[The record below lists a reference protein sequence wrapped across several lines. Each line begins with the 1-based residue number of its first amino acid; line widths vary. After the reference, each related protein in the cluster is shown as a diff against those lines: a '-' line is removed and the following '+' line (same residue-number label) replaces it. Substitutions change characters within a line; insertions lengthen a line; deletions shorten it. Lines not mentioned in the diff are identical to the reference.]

1 MDKEREKCAEILKR
15 TGVPENLIN
24 TPAIFED
31 CFKNYCK
38 NEKKENIRA
47 VVPKDNEFTFL
58 GTRYVLKDDNTL
70 EEEYSDFYD
79 PKCENYAEILKK
91 EKLNKYGIA
100 EKCSY
105 NMCAYGRLDFGMTD
119 NHVVERENG
128 KIITIYGFYQNKI
141 NSIDSGVIDLNSQA
155 SFLERK
161 KEEKIDL
168 KSTLD
173 TFDKNAKDA
182 VENYPQ
188 LKEYYDEL
196 RKGVI
201 AELKDQYL
209 LNIDSFIVDDDN
221 IQILGIT
228 DEDYRKKLTELSE
241 QLDEANEKNKK
252 LKRDNAS
259 LTSKLKSTLEFCED
273 VKNSKFG
280 SLFFGRKIKKLNGIQ
295 EQQEER

>member
-1 MDKEREKCAEILKR
+1 MDKEREKCAEILKK

-24 TPAIFED
+24 TPAIFEN
-31 CFKNYCK
+31 CFENYCK
-38 NEKKENIRA
+38 KEKKENIRA

-58 GTRYVLKDDNTL
+58 GTKYVLKDDNTL
-70 EEEYSDFYD
+70 EESYADFYD
-79 PKCENYAEILKK
+79 PKCENYAEVLKE

-105 NMCAYGRLDFGMTD
+105 SACMYGGLDFGSS
-119 NHVVERENG
+119 NYVVEREKG
-128 KIITIYGFYQNKI
+128 KIITGDGLYCDKI
-141 NSIDSGVIDLNSQA
+141 ISIDSGVIDLNSQA
-155 SFLERK
+155 SSSARK

-188 LKEYYDEL
+188 LEEYYDEL
-196 RKGVI
+196 RKDVI
-201 AELKDQYL
+201 SELKDQYL
-209 LNIDSFIVDDDN
+209 SNIDSFIVDDDG

-252 LKRDNAS
+252 LKRDNTS
-259 LTSKLKSTLEFCED
+259 LASKLKSTLEFCED